1 MDGSSNPLKG
11 ISPAAVL
18 QEIASAIPERTKANL
33 IVIGSLAVGYRYFG
47 RADKMAVRTKD
58 ADCLLVPY
66 VEAVAAGRA
75 ITDDLM
81 SAGWEMRAD
90 ADFGRPGAPGTADE
104 NLPVVRLHPP
114 GNTDWFMELLTEPAS
129 PEDRQKMIHRI
140 STSRGDFA
148 LPSFGYLALTSYSP
162 MTTHLGIR
170 IARPQM
176 MALANLLE
184 HPAIGDAT
192 MSRGFANRPEI
203 KRANKD
209 LGRVIAIA
217 RLETQG
223 DEDALLRWP
232 QEWKEALQARYA
244 RDWRELARHAGD
256 GLRRLLAS
264 PADLE
269 QAHFTC
275 YMGLLAD
282 MPPTYEAFEID
293 GRRLVADALD
303 KLRLMA
309 DAE

>member
-1 MDGSSNPLKG
+1 MGSSSNPLNG
-11 ISPAAVL
+11 IPPSAVL

-33 IVIGSLAVGYRYFG
+33 IIIGSLAVGYHYFG

-66 VEAVAAGRA
+66 IEAVEAGRA

-90 ADFGRPGAPGTADE
+90 VDFGQPGAPGTADE

-114 GNTDWFMELLTEPAS
+114 GSTDWFIELLTEPAS
-129 PEDRQKMIHRI
+129 PEERQKKNHRM
-140 STSRGDFA
+140 STSKGDFA
-148 LPSFGYLALTSYSP
+148 LPSFGYLALTSFWP
-162 MTTHLGIR
+162 MMTDFGIR

-192 MSRGFANRPEI
+192 MSRGFANRIEI

-232 QEWKEALQARYA
+232 QEWKEALQKRYA
-244 RDWRELARHAGD
+244 RDWRELARRAGD
-256 GLRRLLAS
+256 GMRQLLAS
-264 PADLE
+264 PTDLE

-282 MPPTYEAFEID
+282 MPPTFEAFEID